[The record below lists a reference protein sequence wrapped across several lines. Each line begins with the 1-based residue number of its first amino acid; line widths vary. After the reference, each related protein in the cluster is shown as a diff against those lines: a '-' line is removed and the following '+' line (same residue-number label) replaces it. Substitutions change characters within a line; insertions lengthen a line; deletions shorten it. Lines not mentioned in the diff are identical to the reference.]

1 MLMKKMSWSKVG
13 KFKEDKKGRY
23 VVEDLDFIQKVEK
36 QGLTYTYSN
45 EAIVNWSIPS
55 KYKDIFLR
63 FSSYSTGTLHASMY
77 RIWHF
82 GLSRNIFIYSSLI
95 FLSFKVHLVFNVLLI
110 IFHSVRTFS
119 YLRRVPWFVK
129 ASIEQRIMDFFQAFI
144 LLILIDMA
152 SIKGVFDWLVNLIR
166 ESK

>member
-82 GLSRNIFIYSSLI
+82 GLSRNCQIG
-95 FLSFKVHLVFNVLLI
+95 
-110 IFHSVRTFS
+110 
-119 YLRRVPWFVK
+119 RVPH
-129 ASIEQRIMDFFQAFI
+129 ASRATVSNWQINCTGSQLQK
-144 LLILIDMA
+144 
-152 SIKGVFDWLVNLIR
+152 S
-166 ESK
+166 